1 MAVRVYSTR
10 HIHFKEEGTP
20 MSEFTRASEERIH
33 AFPFGELYLFK
44 HYFEEQDLFDQL
56 KRYYNSSEY
65 RFEVPAE
72 DYPSVEE
79 LLREY
84 GYGLISI
91 DNVQEFVV
99 VVEKYTEHPDNVFKD
114 SVYHEGGAG
123 HNFFL
128 MKDRVAVEQTVHNGA
143 IHFPETDLEM
153 PF

>member
-1 MAVRVYSTR
+1 MRRKQFNGS
-10 HIHFKEEGTP
+10 GLP

-65 RFEVPAE
+65 RFEVPDG
-72 DYPSVEE
+72 DYPAVEE
-79 LLREY
+79 LLNEY
-84 GYGLISI
+84 GYGLVSI

-99 VVEKYTEHPDNVFKD
+99 VVEKYTEHPDNVFKEA
-114 SVYHEGGAG
+114 VYHEGGAG

-128 MKDRVAVEQTVHNGA
+128 MKDRAAAEQAIHNGA
-143 IHFPETDLEM
+143 THFPNTDLTI